1 MELEKMVL
9 AINGSPRKNG
19 NTRRALEIAGEKLA
33 ARGIRVEHIQ
43 LGGLRVRGCQACGWC
58 RSHPEKRC
66 AFDDDGMNEILGRVW
81 EADGLLIGSPT
92 YYSNL
97 TTETK
102 AFIDRC
108 GFVSGA
114 NGGLLKGKIGAPVVS
129 VRRAGGNVTY
139 ASINYLFGISQM
151 PIATSSYWNMTLSR
165 DIGDIENDA
174 EGIRTFETLGDNMAE
189 MILKL
194 R

>member
-1 MELEKMVL
+1 MEKLVV

-19 NTRRALEIAGEKLA
+19 NTRRALEIAGGRLEA
-33 ARGIRVEHIQ
+33 HGIRVEHIQ
-43 LGGLRVRGCQACGWC
+43 LGGLRVRGCQACMWC
-58 RSHPEKRC
+58 RTHPDKKRC
-66 AFDDDGMNEILGRVW
+66 AFDDDGMNEILARVW
-81 EADGLLIGSPT
+81 EADGLLVGSPT

-108 GFVSGA
+108 GYVSGA

>member
-1 MELEKMVL
+1 MNKLVL

-19 NTRRALEIAGEKLA
+19 NTKRALMIAGERLEQH
-33 ARGIRVEHIQ
+33 GICVEHVQ
-43 LGGLRVRGCQACGWC
+43 LGGLRVRGCQACNWC
-58 RSHPEKRC
+58 RKNPEKRC
-66 AFDDDGMNEILGRVW
+66 FYDDDGMNEILARVW

-108 GFVSGA
+108 GYVSGA

-129 VRRAGGNVTY
+129 VRRAGGNITY
-139 ASINYLFGISQM
+139 TAINFLFGISQM

-165 DIGDIENDA
+165 DIGDIENDE

-189 MILKL
+189 MIKKL